1 MKPLNEAQIVL
12 RLPGPLKDRLQ
23 READRQGMSLSNLVR
38 FILDQALAAKEQQ
51 TNKRNDNPI
60 PSPPSALI
68 LSSFSEFYSP
78 IPFTPSPHP
87 SSLSLPPPIP
97 THT

>member
-23 READRQGMSLSNLVR
+23 READRQCMSLSNLVR

-51 TNKRNDNPI
+51 TNKRNGN
-60 PSPPSALI
+60 
-68 LSSFSEFYSP
+68 
-78 IPFTPSPHP
+78 
-87 SSLSLPPPIP
+87 
-97 THT
+97 

>member
-51 TNKRNDNPI
+51 TNKRNEN
-60 PSPPSALI
+60 
-68 LSSFSEFYSP
+68 
-78 IPFTPSPHP
+78 
-87 SSLSLPPPIP
+87 
-97 THT
+97 

>member
-51 TNKRNDNPI
+51 TNKRNDN
-60 PSPPSALI
+60 
-68 LSSFSEFYSP
+68 
-78 IPFTPSPHP
+78 
-87 SSLSLPPPIP
+87 
-97 THT
+97 